1 MNTVGIIEPP
11 RKPCNPRN
19 TIMLW
24 MSQAH
29 PHNKLVAVNSAAEME
44 NSHRV
49 DMTLDNHPDNGMTV
63 ILGDEVAGLHPRDLI
78 WTGRQSAA
86 DLAERSRDKI

>member
-1 MNTVGIIEPP
+1 
-11 RKPCNPRN
+11 
-19 TIMLW
+19 MLW
-24 MSQAH
+24 ISQAR

-63 ILGDEVAGLHPRDLI
+63 ILAMR
-78 WTGRQSAA
+78 
-86 DLAERSRDKI
+86 